1 MHSLGRFDDAI
12 SKYERALFLDKKCAM
27 ALAYKGMSLGEQGKV
42 DEALDC
48 FKEALQIDKDYD
60 VAHISKKI
68 AESLLNSDKTIRKKS
83 II

>member
-1 MHSLGRFDDAI
+1 
-12 SKYERALFLDKKCAM
+12 M

-48 FKEALQIDKDYD
+48 FKKALQIDKDYD

-68 AESLLNSDKTIRKKS
+68 AESLLNSDKTIHKKS
-83 II
+83 K